1 MGERYNPSMTWHFT
15 KMHGAGNDFIVLD
28 GVRQEI
34 RLTAERARKL
44 AHRQFGIGADQILL
58 VERPTRADADFRY
71 RIFNADGGEVEHCG
85 NGARCFVRFVHEQG
99 LTDRNP
105 VRAEICT
112 GIIVLNEQDDGEVSV
127 DMGRTSFEPAAVPF
141 DPTGL
146 TPRPDGQD
154 SLWPLDVS
162 VPGEPEK
169 TVWVSV
175 VGISNPHAVQV
186 VDNVDTAPVA
196 GIGPR
201 VESHPRFPRRVNA
214 GFMQIVD
221 RHDIRLRVYERGA
234 GETLACGTGAC
245 AAVAAGIRRG
255 LLDSPVRVQ
264 TRGGVLTIAWDGEQ
278 LLMTG
283 PAVTVFE
290 GTIDIDRLLG

>member
-1 MGERYNPSMTWHFT
+1 MTWHFT
-15 KMHGAGNDFIVLD
+15 KMHGAGNDFVVLD
-28 GVRQEI
+28 GVRQDI
-34 RLTAERARKL
+34 RLTPERARKL

-58 VERPTRADADFRY
+58 VERPTRSDADFRY

-127 DMGRTSFEPAAVPF
+127 DMGRTSFDPAAVPF
-141 DPTGL
+141 DPAGL
-146 TPRPDGQD
+146 TPRREGQD
-154 SLWPLDVS
+154 DVWPLDVS
-162 VPGEPEK
+162 APGEAERV
-169 TVWVSV
+169 VWVSA

-186 VDNVDTAPVA
+186 VDDVDLAPVA
-196 GIGPR
+196 SVGPR

-214 GFMQIVD
+214 GFMQIVG

-255 LLDSPVRVQ
+255 LLESPVRVQ
-264 TRGGVLTIAWDGEQ
+264 TRGGVLTISWDGEQ

-290 GTIDIDRLLG
+290 GTVDVDRLLG